1 MEAPFL
7 LSLIIFDSKMTQKYF
22 LFGKIVVIIMIV
34 IFAGCKDPYYP
45 DLNSSSTHYLVVE
58 GFINPN
64 GITNIKLTRTR
75 TISKGDTAAYINE
88 LGANISIEDNNGNM
102 YPLNDNG
109 SGNYASF
116 YSLNPDLKYRLH
128 ITTRDSKQYLSNFVP
143 CKNSPPIDKIGWEFD
158 DGNVQLF
165 VNTHDPNNTTTFYRW
180 DYVQTWE
187 FHSQYYS
194 TLVYDPVNKIVVNRN
209 YPVFV
214 CYRTNNSD
222 QIFIGSSEKLQQD
235 VIHEAPLELIP
246 NHDRRIS
253 VLYSA
258 LVTQYALDSAGYNYW
273 NAMKGNTEQVGSIFG
288 SQPNQT
294 PGNIHNIA
302 DSSEMVIGYIGAGR
316 VQQQRVF
323 ISNSEMPNGWNQV
336 QNCSEYD
343 VPVDSL
349 DYYFGSNSLIP
360 YSADPPNS
368 PFPTGYFS
376 ASASCVDCTLAGGTL
391 EKPGFWP

>member
-1 MEAPFL
+1 M
-7 LSLIIFDSKMTQKYF
+7 KQKYF
-22 LFGKIVVIIMIV
+22 SVWCVLAGMAILCL
-34 IFAGCKDPYYP
+34 AGCKDPYYP
-45 DLNSSSTHYLVVE
+45 DINSSSSHYLVVE
-58 GFINPN
+58 GYINPE
-64 GITNIKLTRTR
+64 GETNIKLTRTR

-88 LGANISIEDNNGNM
+88 MGANISIEDNNGNI
-102 YPLNDNG
+102 YPLNETGN
-109 SGNYASF
+109 GNYSGSYFLDDKAR
-116 YSLNPDLKYRLH
+116 YRLR
-128 ITTRDSKQYLSNFVP
+128 ITTRDNKQYLSQFVP
-143 CKNSPPIDKIGWEFD
+143 CKNSPPIDKIGWKFQ

-165 VNTHDPNNTTTFYRW
+165 VNTHDPNNRTIFYRW
-180 DYVQTWE
+180 DFVQTWE

-194 TLVYDPVNKIVVNRN
+194 TLVYDPANNIVVNRS

-222 QIFIGSSEKLQQD
+222 KIYIGSSEKLRQD
-235 VIHEAPLELIP
+235 VIREAPLELIP

-258 LVTQYALDSAGYNYW
+258 YVTQYALDSAGYNYW

-302 DSSEMVIGYIGAGR
+302 DSSEKVIGYIGAGI
-316 VQQQRVF
+316 VQQQRIF
-323 ISNSEMPNGWNQV
+323 ISNSEMPSGWNQI
-336 QNCSEYD
+336 QNCTEYD

-349 DYYFGSNSLIP
+349 DFYFGSNSLIP

-376 ASASCVDCTLAGGTL
+376 ASASCVDCTLSGTL
-391 EKPGFWP
+391 TKPAFWP